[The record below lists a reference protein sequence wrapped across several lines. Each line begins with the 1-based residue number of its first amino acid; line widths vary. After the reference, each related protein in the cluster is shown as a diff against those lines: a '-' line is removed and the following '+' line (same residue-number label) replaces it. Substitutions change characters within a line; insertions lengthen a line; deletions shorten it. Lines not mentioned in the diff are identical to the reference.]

1 MAYTAV
7 EVQCPHVVTTPWVV
21 RLTDIQYVWVCLWRE
36 REKKRQKEWEIVESE
51 REIDRESG
59 RERSSRRLSSLQAP
73 TWNRDKKQGRCLV
86 WSAMVTH
93 IFASPRLL
101 EASLYVSLHTSPRAC
116 VQRASRDSFFSISLL
131 TASLLLNYPNYTSTF
146 LQMN

>member
-21 RLTDIQYVWVCLWRE
+21 RLTDIQCVGVFVTWKREKKTERVRDCREWARDRQRE
-36 REKKRQKEWEIVESE
+36 RE
-51 REIDRESG
+51 